1 MVILSSKG
9 STPPGGVAGPTGIS
23 MTLQNAPKTL
33 TPPDGVPAPTDTS
46 RTLSLQRDSTH
57 RDGVGARMAISTTL
71 LRSRYMTWLIPHEVT
86 KMQIVLEPE
95 S

>member
-1 MVILSSKG
+1 MFILSSKG
-9 STPPGGVAGPTGIS
+9 STPPGGVEGPTAIFT
-23 MTLQNAPKTL
+23 TLQNAPKTL

-46 RTLSLQRDSTH
+46 RTLSLPRDSTH
-57 RDGVGARMAISTTL
+57 RDGVGARMAICTTL